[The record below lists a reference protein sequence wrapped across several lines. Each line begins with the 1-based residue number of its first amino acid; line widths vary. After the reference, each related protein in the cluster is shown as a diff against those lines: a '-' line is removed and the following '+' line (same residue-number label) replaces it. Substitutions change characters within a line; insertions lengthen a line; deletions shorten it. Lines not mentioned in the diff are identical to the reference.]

1 MKPSGEFFKLLGKYV
16 YGYKNPET
24 SDWDYIGKGVGD
36 RAYSHVED
44 KGLDWDNCYL
54 LARNLE
60 SYDSTIDGTQ
70 FAIEAF
76 LIDFFDP
83 KLNSVKGKRQ
93 KETYIMSR
101 FAGLFEQHQ
110 NDQREMFEEMYEF
123 IRDNEVVRRNVGFSG
138 SRGKTFEVETGA
150 IDNLYCKIKMDAST
164 AEDTISVTFKGGKR
178 NAEKIDRITEMC
190 SEFKVVGTG
199 SGNDPWV
206 SFQVEDFDTALDLWT
221 DFVGA

>member
-1 MKPSGEFFKLLGKYV
+1 MKPSGEFFKLLGKYI

-24 SDWDYIGKGVGD
+24 SGWDYIGKGVGD

-60 SYDSTIDGTQ
+60 SYDSNTDGTSY
-70 FAIEAF
+70 AIEAF
-76 LIDFFDP
+76 LIDFFEP
-83 KLNSVKGKRQ
+83 QLNEKSGNKQ

-123 IRDNEVVRRNVGFSG
+123 IRDNDVVRRNVGFSG

>member
-1 MKPSGEFFKLLGKYV
+1 MKPSGEFFKLLGKYI

-36 RAYSHVED
+36 RAYCHVED
-44 KGLDWDNCYL
+44 KGLDWNDCYL

-178 NAEKIDRITEMC
+178 NASKIDAIIEMC
-190 SEFKVVGTG
+190 SEFDVIGTG

-206 SFQVEDFDTALDLWT
+206 SFQVEDFDTALSLWT

>member
-1 MKPSGEFFKLLGKYV
+1 MKPSGEFFKLLGKYI

-24 SDWDYIGKGVGD
+24 SDWDYIGKGIGD
-36 RAYSHVED
+36 RAYHHVED

-54 LARNLE
+54 LAKNLE

-101 FAGLFEQHQ
+101 FAGLFEQHL
-110 NDQREMFEEMYEF
+110 DEQREMYEELYEF
-123 IRDNEVVRRNVGFSG
+123 IRDNEVIRKNVGFSG

-150 IDNLYCKIKMDAST
+150 IDNLYCKIKV
-164 AEDTISVTFKGGKR
+164 DTTGGNDTVSVVFKGNRAKAPVIETIKER
-178 NAEKIDRITEMC
+178 CAEFE
-190 SEFKVVGTG
+190 VNGNGTG
-199 SGNDPWV
+199 ADPWV
-206 SFQVEDFDTALDLWT
+206 SFLVDDLETAVTLWSE
-221 DFVGA
+221 FVGS

>member
-1 MKPSGEFFKLLGKYV
+1 MKPSGEYFKLLGKYI

-24 SDWDYIGKGVGD
+24 THWDYIGKGVGD
-36 RAYSHVED
+36 RAYFHVED

-60 SYDSTIDGTQ
+60 SYDSNTDGTSY
-70 FAIEAF
+70 AIEAF
-76 LIDFFDP
+76 LIDFFEP
-83 KLNSVKGKRQ
+83 LLNEKSGNKQ

>member
-1 MKPSGEFFKLLGKYV
+1 MKPSGEFFKLLGKYI

-36 RAYSHVED
+36 RAYCHVED
-44 KGLDWDNCYL
+44 KGLDWNDCYL

-101 FAGLFEQHQ
+101 FAGLFEQHL
-110 NDQREMFEEMYEF
+110 NEQREMYEELYEF
-123 IRDNEVVRRNVGFSG
+123 IRDNEVIRKNVGFSG
-138 SRGKTFEVETGA
+138 SRGRTFEVESGA
-150 IDNLYCKIKMDAST
+150 IDNLYCKVKMDTTGGS
-164 AEDTISVTFKGGKR
+164 DTVSVVFKGGKAKAPVIETIKER
-178 NAEKIDRITEMC
+178 C
-190 SEFKVVGTG
+190 SEFEVNGNGT
-199 SGNDPWV
+199 GNDPWV
-206 SFQVEDFDTALDLWT
+206 SFVVDDLDTAVELWA

>member
-1 MKPSGEFFKLLGKYV
+1 MKPSGEFFKLLGKYI

-24 SDWDYIGKGVGD
+24 THWDYIGKGVGD
-36 RAYSHVED
+36 RAYAHVED

-83 KLNSVKGKRQ
+83 KLNLVKGKRQ
-93 KETYIMSR
+93 KEIYIMSR

-110 NDQREMFEEMYEF
+110 NDQREMYEELYEF
-123 IRDNEVVRRNVGFSG
+123 IRDNDVIRKNVGFSG

-150 IDNLYCKIKMDAST
+150 IDNLYCKIKV
-164 AEDTISVTFKGGKR
+164 DTTGGNDTVSVVFKGNRAKAPVIETIKER
-178 NAEKIDRITEMC
+178 CAEFE
-190 SEFKVVGTG
+190 VNGNGTG
-199 SGNDPWV
+199 ADPWV
-206 SFQVEDFDTALDLWT
+206 SFLVNDLETAVILWSE
-221 DFVGA
+221 FVGS

>member
-1 MKPSGEFFKLLGKYV
+1 MKPSGEFFKLLGKYI

-24 SDWDYIGKGVGD
+24 THWDYIGKGVGD

-54 LARNLE
+54 LAKNLE

-101 FAGLFEQHQ
+101 FAGLFEQHL
-110 NDQREMFEEMYEF
+110 NEQREMYEELYEF
-123 IRDNEVVRRNVGFSG
+123 IRDNEVIRKNVGFSG
-138 SRGKTFEVETGA
+138 SRGRTFEVESGA
-150 IDNLYCKIKMDAST
+150 IDNLYCKVKMDTTGGS
-164 AEDTISVTFKGGKR
+164 DTVSVVFKGGKAKAPVIETIKER
-178 NAEKIDRITEMC
+178 C
-190 SEFKVVGTG
+190 SEFEVNGNGT
-199 SGNDPWV
+199 GNDPWV
-206 SFQVEDFDTALDLWT
+206 SFVVDDLDTAVELWA

>member
-1 MKPSGEFFKLLGKYV
+1 MKPSGEFFKLCGKYI

-83 KLNSVKGKRQ
+83 KLNLVKGKRQ
-93 KETYIMSR
+93 KEIYIMSR

-110 NDQREMFEEMYEF
+110 NDQREMYEELYEF
-123 IRDNEVVRRNVGFSG
+123 IRDNDVIRKNVGFSG

-150 IDNLYCKIKMDAST
+150 IDNLYCKIKV
-164 AEDTISVTFKGGKR
+164 DTTGGNDTVSVVFKGNRAKAPVIETIKER
-178 NAEKIDRITEMC
+178 C
-190 SEFKVVGTG
+190 SEFEVNGNGTG
-199 SGNDPWV
+199 ADPWV
-206 SFQVEDFDTALDLWT
+206 SFLVNDLETAVILWSE
-221 DFVGA
+221 FVGS